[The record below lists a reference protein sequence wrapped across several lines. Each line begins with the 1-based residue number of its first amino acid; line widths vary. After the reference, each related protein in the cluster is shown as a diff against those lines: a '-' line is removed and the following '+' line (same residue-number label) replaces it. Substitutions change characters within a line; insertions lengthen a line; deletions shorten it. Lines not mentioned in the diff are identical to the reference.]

1 MCLCVAWHNIAPY
14 RKSSTEMRGTM
25 RINHNV
31 SAQMSNVNLKKT
43 DARLSSSLERLTSGY
58 KINKAAD
65 DAAGM
70 AISNKMRAQIRSLNQ
85 SSRNAGDG
93 QSIIETAEGGLHEIQ
108 SILQRIRE
116 LSVEAGNDTYNLDDR
131 KTIQTEIDEM
141 LKEIDRIAE
150 TTEFNG
156 TPLLDGSA
164 ARTIS
169 SNSANVDAV
178 SVSMSVEKG
187 DYMFEITQL
196 AEKAQGQ
203 ITMPD
208 IPGSVTINE
217 EAIYFNESDTTD
229 SIRKKVM
236 VVCDAMGI
244 DVTNNGFPME
254 LQTRA
259 TGSNQR
265 IKIQYPGEE
274 AVLNTGKDV
283 KIDIITSE
291 NPESK
296 FAASATYSADGNFV
310 RISDN
315 DEFEIQLEVGED
327 AQRNDIIT
335 FSVYDAGYMT
345 IQIGANEGQTLDMN
359 FPKVSCLNL
368 GLKDSYG
375 VDKINCCTQLGAT
388 NAIASLD
395 EALQKISNARS
406 VLGSYQNRLES
417 TVSSLDLTSQNITE
431 AMSRISDTDMAEE
444 MTQYTQMDILSQ
456 AATSMLAQAN
466 NRPQQ
471 VMGLLQG

>member
-1 MCLCVAWHNIAPY
+1 
-14 RKSSTEMRGTM
+14 M

-85 SSRNAGDG
+85 SSRNSEDG
-93 QSIIETAEGGLHEIQ
+93 QSIIETAEGGLNEIQ
-108 SILQRIRE
+108 SLLQRMRE
-116 LSVEAGNDTYNLDDR
+116 LSVEAGNDTYNLEDR
-131 KTIQTEIDEM
+131 KTIQTEIDEL
-141 LKEIDRIAE
+141 LKEVDRIAE

-187 DYMFEITQL
+187 DYILEITQL
-196 AEKAQGQ
+196 AEKAENQVV
-203 ITMPD
+203 MPAV
-208 IPGSVTINE
+208 PGSVTINE
-217 EAIYFNESDTTD
+217 ETIYVIESDTPD
-229 SIRKKVM
+229 SIREKVM
-236 VVCDAMGI
+236 TACDAMGI
-244 DVTNNGFPME
+244 DVTNSGFPMKLE
-254 LQTRA
+254 TRA
-259 TGSNQR
+259 AGSNQR
-265 IKIQYPGEE
+265 IKVQYPGED
-274 AVLNTGKDV
+274 ADIKTGKDV
-283 KIDIITSE
+283 KINIITSDE
-291 NPESK
+291 PESK
-296 FAASATYSADGNFV
+296 FESSATYSADGSFV

-315 DEFEIQLEVGED
+315 DEFEIQLEVGEE
-327 AQRNDIIT
+327 AQKNDLIT

-345 IQIGANEGQTLDMN
+345 IQIGANEGQTLNMD

-375 VDKINCCTQLGAT
+375 VDKINCCTQFGAT
-388 NAIASLD
+388 SAIATLD
-395 EALQKISNARS
+395 DALQKISNARS

-444 MTQYTQMDILSQ
+444 MTQYTQLDILSQ